1 MKKIIVL
8 SISFLVLSIY
18 GLNAQEDQ
26 SLNPKYRF
34 FNEYGFFAGSA
45 KGTGE
50 IGITGVFVNGV
61 QIDKVH
67 FVGLGMGYESGVS
80 IGQGIPL
87 FLNYRYFFDKGR
99 RIKPYMH
106 LSMGTRFAFWE
117 EERFSEEVDEFG
129 FTYYQYGEP
138 IQRSGMGIHSSV
150 GVGFTSHAFSL
161 STSIFYRSRPGENLK
176 GTQSFIGIE
185 VKAGFTL

>member
-8 SISFLVLSIY
+8 SISILVLSIY

-26 SLNPKYRF
+26 SLKPKYRF
-34 FNEYGFFAGSA
+34 FNEYGFFAGSSMDE
-45 KGTGE
+45 GE
-50 IGITGVFVNGV
+50 FGITGIFVNGV

-67 FVGLGMGYESGVS
+67 YVGFGMGYESGVT

-106 LSMGTRFAFWE
+106 LSMGTRFSFWDEERYYE
-117 EERFSEEVDEFG
+117 EEDEFG
-129 FTYYQYGEP
+129 FTYIRYGEP
-138 IQRSGMGIHSSV
+138 IQRSGMGVYSSI

-161 STSIFYRSRPGENLK
+161 STSIFYRSRYCKTIDYQGFAGVE
-176 GTQSFIGIE
+176 I
-185 VKAGFTL
+185 KAGFTL